1 MAAKIGPVQAI
12 SYVQSGHGTISVST
26 IWASWWLLETK
37 EREND
42 DAEDAFY
49 QKVILVPTTV
59 PSSTAASFS
68 SNEIQAKTFPLSLE
82 IW

>member
-12 SYVQSGHGTISVST
+12 SYVQPGHRTISVST
-26 IWASWWLLETK
+26 IWAAWWLLETK

-42 DAEDAFY
+42 DTEDAFY

-59 PSSTAASFS
+59 PSSTAASIS
-68 SNEIQAKTFPLSLE
+68 SNEIQAKTIPLSLE